1 MDNRIDTDNGWIVK
15 LRDDLI
21 RINITIDEVR
31 KEVWQG
37 IDRLKI
43 LETER
48 KNILDN
54 FLNED

>member
-1 MDNRIDTDNGWIVK
+1 MDNKIDTDNGWIVK

-37 IDRLKI
+37 IDRLKV

>member
-1 MDNRIDTDNGWIVK
+1 MDNKIDTDNGWIVK